1 MDNEANTL
9 DVTCFTCNSENETIT
24 ACEELQDNFLQDN
37 LCFSSDQQEFYV
49 LNVVDAE
56 EDFLKCNIQNE
67 SNYTQTLVLPQEY
80 MKDKTLAKIKESLDE
95 FLQCRLEMGVYGI
108 LGAEDFPEFEFVSAQ
123 THNVTWESMTGY
135 TVVADVT
142 IRCNDKCSNGAFCR
156 DIETHYNG
164 ELTCVTMHHCSMSR
178 GRRNLDSIRI
188 DYDLEFLTGG
198 KFESYSD
205 QYKKDM
211 ESRLERNFEDY
222 IECRFKDDRRSGNA
236 FGVYGYINKNIF
248 ELFCRS
254 DCGTIPYCDALR
266 LKRKEDSKDDLCF
279 EKWIG
284 VGEDER
290 VNINYDYELDYETN
304 NAGGTESFSYSVQTA
319 ASDPISRE
327 YYGNLIPQ
335 DQPELDTDKEE
346 DQKQNLEEL
355 MDGFGF
361 VQEFDYPSLCTAMN
375 KHVTCDLRNRIVK
388 IDVEIPNGG
397 FKAPTIKEKF
407 GDHLDG
413 LALGITVN
421 DPFDFP
427 GNHFFS
433 MTKLDQLILRARG
446 KMQGSLDSK
455 IGDMTNLAY
464 LDLNQCPML
473 ENDHKGITGAIPTE
487 IGSVPLMVVDMGCN
501 KLSGEIPDEFYV
513 NIFGAEKDYGII
525 KLNDNNLQGTISGTR
540 INKMKGLN
548 QLSLARNKFSG
559 NFPDMISLKDLQF
572 LDLQGNRDVNV
583 NCNEGTGNKG
593 FTGDLPKLFKQPGTN
608 LEVLSLNDNC
618 FTGNLY
624 NKCRRL
630 TNLKY
635 LNLKNNDLTG
645 TIPSQLDQLKN
656 LKYLFLQGNP
666 QLNKTVHPNLQKFLN
681 ESGVIH
687 DLY

>member
-1 MDNEANTL
+1 
-9 DVTCFTCNSENETIT
+9 
-24 ACEELQDNFLQDN
+24 
-37 LCFSSDQQEFYV
+37 
-49 LNVVDAE
+49 
-56 EDFLKCNIQNE
+56 
-67 SNYTQTLVLPQEY
+67 
-80 MKDKTLAKIKESLDE
+80 MKDTTQKKIEESLDE

-108 LGAEDFPEFEFVSAQ
+108 LGAEDFPKFEFVSAQ

-335 DQPELDTDKEE
+335 DQPELDTTEEE

-375 KHVTCDLRNRIVK
+375 EHVTCDLRNRIVK
-388 IDVEIPNGG
+388 IDVG
-397 FKAPTIKEKF
+397 KASTSFI
-407 GDHLDG
+407 
-413 LALGITVN
+413 
-421 DPFDFP
+421 
-427 GNHFFS
+427 
-433 MTKLDQLILRARG
+433 Q
-446 KMQGSLDSK
+446 Q
-455 IGDMTNLAY
+455 
-464 LDLNQCPML
+464 
-473 ENDHKGITGAIPTE
+473 
-487 IGSVPLMVVDMGCN
+487 
-501 KLSGEIPDEFYV
+501 
-513 NIFGAEKDYGII
+513 NI
-525 KLNDNNLQGTISGTR
+525 
-540 INKMKGLN
+540 
-548 QLSLARNKFSG
+548 
-559 NFPDMISLKDLQF
+559 
-572 LDLQGNRDVNV
+572 
-583 NCNEGTGNKG
+583 
-593 FTGDLPKLFKQPGTN
+593 
-608 LEVLSLNDNC
+608 
-618 FTGNLY
+618 
-624 NKCRRL
+624 
-630 TNLKY
+630 
-635 LNLKNNDLTG
+635 
-645 TIPSQLDQLKN
+645 
-656 LKYLFLQGNP
+656 
-666 QLNKTVHPNLQKFLN
+666 
-681 ESGVIH
+681 
-687 DLY
+687 